1 MKNWKELSKEIS
13 LRYGVSV
20 LRVDNLLVNTDIIDG
35 IVKNYSNVSTWS
47 LDMEVI
53 PIISSD

>member
-35 IVKNYSNVSTWS
+35 IVKK
-47 LDMEVI
+47 L
-53 PIISSD
+53 